1 MRVTRGNVREVKPAF
16 PRARGRYR
24 FAVLAAGPV
33 LLTGCNGNQSIV
45 NPATDQARQIDR
57 LWWAMFIGAMA
68 VFGVVVA
75 LLVLA
80 YIRRRTAPSHDDR
93 GPYKVVIGGGFVAP
107 LVLLAILF
115 GFVIDVMPAV
125 STPSKGSTR
134 MTVVVTGHQYY
145 WDVRYPGTGAITANE
160 IHLPA
165 NTPVTVA
172 VRTADVIHSFWVP
185 RLNRKIDM
193 EPGRTN
199 RIEIEAPTPG
209 VYRGQCSEF
218 CGEGHALMAFDVIV
232 QPTSAFRAWLAGQSR
247 TPAQPTGASAAA
259 GMQVFQAAGCA
270 SCHAI
275 AGTPAAGTVGPNL
288 THFGSRSTI
297 AALTMPNNPVA
308 LFDWITNPQR
318 YKPGSRMPGFASLPV
333 AKRHQLVDYLESL
346 R

>member
-1 MRVTRGNVREVKPAF
+1 VSGWSKL
-16 PRARGRYR
+16 G
-24 FAVLAAGPV
+24 VLGAGTM
-33 LLTGCNGNQSIV
+33 LATGCNSNQSIV

-57 LWWAMFIGAMA
+57 LWWGMFIGAMV
-68 VFGVVVA
+68 VFSTVVF

-80 YIRRRTAPSHDDR
+80 FVRRRKAPSHEDR

-107 LVLLAILF
+107 VVLLAVLF

-125 STPSKGSTR
+125 STPPKGSTR
-134 MTVVVTGHQYY
+134 MTVVVIGHQFF

-165 NTPVTVA
+165 RTPVEIA

-193 EPGRTN
+193 IPGRTN
-199 RIEIEAPTPG
+199 RIEIDAPTPG

-218 CGEGHALMAFDVIV
+218 CGPGHALMAFDVVV
-232 QPTSAFRAWLAGQSR
+232 QPPAAFRAWLANQQRAPPPPSG
-247 TPAQPTGASAAA
+247 TAAA
-259 GMQVFQAAGCA
+259 GIQVFQSAGCG

-275 AGTPAAGTVGPNL
+275 AGTSSTAAAGPNL
-288 THFGSRSTI
+288 THFGSRRSI
-297 AALTMPNNPVA
+297 AALTLPNTPQD
-308 LFDWITNPQR
+308 LFNWITDPQR
-318 YKPGSRMPGFASLPV
+318 YKPGARMPGFASLPAGERHDLV
-333 AKRHQLVDYLESL
+333 AYLESL